1 MTGTDSST
9 RARRRRGARAMTV
22 LISIAAHLLV
32 LVAILMSPM
41 KVPVFPPEWK
51 AVEVD
56 LVEPLPPPPAPQPA
70 EQEAGGGQPAAAP
83 MPDPK
88 PSPAPTPVKAPARAA
103 PAPVARPTPRPNR
116 PAQRSQTVEPVPIAA
131 PEPSVSYVFLG
142 DSALAGAM
150 TAGGGAGVG
159 SGAGTGSGTGS
170 GSGSGS
176 GSGAG
181 SGGVCNMVERLQNA
195 LRDDPRIRARLTDAY
210 QSSGA
215 RGRAI
220 VIWNGDWVLS
230 PGQDGKGL
238 AGVRQAVAVVV
249 GFSPRECKS
258 QTVRGYVVVTLS
270 DDPGAP
276 KLALGAGQWRWS
288 DLLGL

>member
-1 MTGTDSST
+1 MTI
-9 RARRRRGARAMTV
+9 V
-22 LISIAAHLLV
+22 ISIAAHLLV
-32 LVAILMSPM
+32 LALILSAPV
-41 KVPVFPPEWK
+41 KTPVFPPEWK
-51 AVEVD
+51 AVEVE
-56 LVEPLPPPPAPQPA
+56 LVEPLPPPPVPEPA

-83 MPDPK
+83 TPEPK
-88 PSPAPTPVKAPARAA
+88 PSPAPTPVKTPARAA
-103 PAPVARPTPRPNR
+103 PAPVARPTPRPSR
-116 PAQRSQTVEPVPIAA
+116 PAPRSPTVEPVPITA
-131 PEPSVSYVFLG
+131 PTPSVSYVFLG
-142 DSALAGAM
+142 DSALAGAT
-150 TAGGGAGVG
+150 TAGGGSGVG
-159 SGAGTGSGTGS
+159 SGAGTGTGTGS

-195 LRDDPRIRARLTDAY
+195 LRDDPRIRARLTEAY
-210 QSSGA
+210 RESGA

-230 PGQDGKGL
+230 PGQEGKGL

-276 KLALGAGQWRWS
+276 KLALGTRQWRWS

>member
-1 MTGTDSST
+1 M
-9 RARRRRGARAMTV
+9 RAPRRKRQFMRSATV
-22 LISIAAHLLV
+22 TVSLLAHALVLLV
-32 LVAILMSPM
+32 ILLAPV
-41 KVPVFPPEWK
+41 KAPVFPPEWR
-51 AVEVD
+51 AVEVE
-56 LVEPLPPPPAPQPA
+56 LVEPLPPPPEPEPA
-70 EQEAGGGQPAAAP
+70 EEEAGGGQPAAAP
-83 MPDPK
+83 TPEPK
-88 PSPAPTPVKAPARAA
+88 PAPSPSPVKAPTKAA
-103 PAPVARPTPRPNR
+103 PAPVARPIPRPSR
-116 PAQRSQTVEPVPIAA
+116 PAPRSPTEEPVPITA

-150 TAGGGAGVG
+150 TAGGGAGAG
-159 SGAGTGSGTGS
+159 SGAGTGAGTGSGAGS

-176 GSGAG
+176 GT
-181 SGGVCNMVERLQNA
+181 GGVCNMIERLQNA
-195 LRDDPRIRARLTDAY
+195 LRDDPRIRARLTEAY

-276 KLALGAGQWRWS
+276 KLALGTGQWRWS

>member
-1 MTGTDSST
+1 MS
-9 RARRRRGARAMTV
+9 AQRRRRWIARPATV
-22 LISIAAHLLV
+22 AFSLLAHALV
-32 LVAILMSPM
+32 LAVILFAPV
-41 KVPVFPPEWK
+41 KVPVYPPERPVME
-51 AVEVD
+51 VE
-56 LVEPLPPPPAPQPA
+56 LIELPPPPAPEPA

-83 MPDPK
+83 TPEPK
-88 PSPAPTPVKAPARAA
+88 PAPAPTPVKTPAKAA
-103 PAPVARPTPRPNR
+103 PAPVARPTPRPSR
-116 PAQRSQTVEPVPIAA
+116 PAPRSPTVEPVPISA
-131 PEPSVSYVFLG
+131 PTPSVSYVFLG

-150 TAGGGAGVG
+150 TAGGGSAVG

-195 LRDDPRIRARLTDAY
+195 LRDDARIRARLTEAY
-210 QSSGA
+210 RDSGA

-276 KLALGAGQWRWS
+276 KLALGTGHWRWS

>member
-1 MTGTDSST
+1 M
-9 RARRRRGARAMTV
+9 RAPRRKRRFMRSATV
-22 LISIAAHLLV
+22 TVSLLAHALVLLV
-32 LVAILMSPM
+32 ILLAPV
-41 KVPVFPPEWK
+41 KTPVFPPEWR
-51 AVEVD
+51 AVEVE
-56 LVEPLPPPPAPQPA
+56 LVEPLPPPPEPEPA
-70 EQEAGGGQPAAAP
+70 EKEVGGGQPAASP
-83 MPDPK
+83 TPEPK
-88 PSPAPTPVKAPARAA
+88 PAPSPSPVKAPTKAA
-103 PAPVARPTPRPNR
+103 PAPVARPIPRPSR
-116 PAQRSQTVEPVPIAA
+116 PAPRSPTVEPVPITA

-150 TAGGGAGVG
+150 TAGGGAGAG
-159 SGAGTGSGTGS
+159 SGAGTGAGTGSGAGS

-176 GSGAG
+176 GR
-181 SGGVCNMVERLQNA
+181 GGVCNMVERLQNA
-195 LRDDPRIRARLTDAY
+195 LRDDPRIRARLTEAY

-276 KLALGAGQWRWS
+276 KLALGTGQWRWS

>member
-1 MTGTDSST
+1 MRS
-9 RARRRRGARAMTV
+9 ATV
-22 LISIAAHLLV
+22 TVSLLAHALVLLV
-32 LVAILMSPM
+32 ILLAPV
-41 KVPVFPPEWK
+41 KTPVFPPEWR
-51 AVEVD
+51 AVEVE
-56 LVEPLPPPPAPQPA
+56 LVEPLPPPPEPEPA
-70 EQEAGGGQPAAAP
+70 EKEVGGGQPAASP
-83 MPDPK
+83 TPEPK
-88 PSPAPTPVKAPARAA
+88 PAPSPSPVKAPTKAA
-103 PAPVARPTPRPNR
+103 PAPVARPIPRPSR
-116 PAQRSQTVEPVPIAA
+116 PAPRSPTVEPVPITA

-150 TAGGGAGVG
+150 TAGGGAGAG
-159 SGAGTGSGTGS
+159 SGAGTGAGTGSGAGS

-176 GSGAG
+176 GR
-181 SGGVCNMVERLQNA
+181 GGVCNMVERLQNA
-195 LRDDPRIRARLTDAY
+195 LRDDPRIRARLTEAY

-276 KLALGAGQWRWS
+276 KLALGTGQWRWS